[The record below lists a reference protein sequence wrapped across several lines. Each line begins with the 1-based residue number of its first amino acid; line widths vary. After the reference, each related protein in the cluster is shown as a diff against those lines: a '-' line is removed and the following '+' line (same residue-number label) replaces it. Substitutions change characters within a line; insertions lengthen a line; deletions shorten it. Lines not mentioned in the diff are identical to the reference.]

1 MNGNVKRWIKNK
13 TADSPLV
20 FNALKKAQGYR
31 YAARY
36 FKYYHLGVA
45 KASTCEINIEFSSAC
60 NLRCSFCALDHT
72 APKTY
77 MTVEV
82 LQRLLNQLISD
93 QRFSGVKRINLHNG
107 GETLMHP
114 KRLELFEVIAEFK
127 QRCIQSGMRFPEVIL
142 LTNGMLL
149 RRELANSILDLN
161 VLDQVGFSLDGGTPE
176 SFETLRVNAKWPKF
190 KKNVK
195 DFIELVRDKKFPLK
209 TFGITIIPQPNELSN
224 RWMHPEFVEVTNLL
238 DQMEYRRLH
247 DWGGQVDIGE
257 KANAIE
263 KVGCDMLMDQLVVLP
278 DGGVTVCCNDLNG
291 DGVIGNIL
299 SKDLYDIYMDSKRI
313 EMLRKLMVGKKS
325 EVDLCK
331 DCTGF

>member
-13 TADSPLV
+13 TADTPWV

-36 FKYYHLGVA
+36 FKYYQLG
-45 KASTCEINIEFSSAC
+45 ASKTSTREINIEFSSAC
-60 NLRCSFCALDHT
+60 NLRCSFCALDHA

-77 MTVEV
+77 MTVDV
-82 LQRLLNQLISD
+82 LKRLLSQLTSD
-93 QRFSGVKRINLHNG
+93 LRFSGVKRINLHNG

-114 KRLELFEVIAEFK
+114 KRLELFKVIAEYK
-127 QRCIQSGMRFPEVIL
+127 KSYLTSGLVFPEVIL

-149 RRELANSILDLN
+149 RKELANSILELD

-176 SFETLRVNAKWPKF
+176 SFESLRVNAKWPKF
-190 KKNVK
+190 KKNVE
-195 DFIELVRDKKFPLK
+195 DFVELVRQKKLSVK
-209 TFGITIIPQPNELSN
+209 TFGITIVPNPHELSN
-224 RWMHPEFVEVTNLL
+224 RWMHPEFIAVTNLL

-257 KANAIE
+257 KSSVTT
-263 KVGCDMLMDQLVVLP
+263 KVGCDLLMDQLVVLP

-299 SKDLYDIYMDSKRI
+299 ERELYDIYNDLHRK
-313 EMLRKLMVGKKS
+313 EMLKKLLVGKKE